1 MERKVIKAINF
12 DLDTNALKEY
22 YTKSTGKPYNNAYY
36 EIKSFMVK
44 NGFEH
49 RQGSGYVSA
58 EKITSSNIINIC
70 EQLGQN
76 YAWLHKCVTRFDVTD
91 VKKQHSLINE
101 IKRFSVTESSAT
113 NEIEIDDDILDLTD
127 EDELGLS
134 R

>member
-12 DLDTNALKEY
+12 DLDTNALKEH

-36 EIKSFMVK
+36 EIKSFMNK

-49 RQGSGYVSA
+49 RQGSGYVSVS
-58 EKITSSNIINIC
+58 KINSADIYDTI
-70 EQLGQN
+70 QN
-76 YAWLHKCVTRFDVTD
+76 LSTKYNWLHKCVTRFDVTD
-91 VKKQHSLINE
+91 VKKQYDLLDR
-101 IKRFSVTESSAT
+101 IKEFSTPESSAT

>member
-12 DLDTNALKEY
+12 DLDTNALKEH

-49 RQGSGYVSA
+49 RQWSGYVSN
-58 EKITSSNIINIC
+58 EKVTSLDISKLTREISHKFD
-70 EQLGQN
+70 
-76 YAWLHKCVTRFDVTD
+76 WLHKCVTRFDVTD
-91 VKKQHSLINE
+91 VKKQYDMINKIKEFSTPESL
-101 IKRFSVTESSAT
+101 AT
-113 NEIEIDDDILDLTD
+113 NEIEIDNDILDLTD